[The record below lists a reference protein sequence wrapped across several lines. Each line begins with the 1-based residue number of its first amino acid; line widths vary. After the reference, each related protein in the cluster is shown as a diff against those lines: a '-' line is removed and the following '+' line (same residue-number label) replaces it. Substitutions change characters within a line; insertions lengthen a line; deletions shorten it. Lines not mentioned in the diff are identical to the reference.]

1 MKNFF
6 HTPYNCGSTII
17 DTCKDA
23 KVSMTEEGFTQLL
36 TETASSGA
44 YIIDY
49 SIEHLHSKMNI
60 LAFITFLRNL
70 FVTDYFINLWYVLS
84 IMYGASKD
92 VCLDNIFESYVNY
105 FYSYVCTCTQ
115 DVVNLKAVSY

>member
-6 HTPYNCGSTII
+6 HTPYNCGSTIT

-23 KVSMTEEGFTQLL
+23 KVPMTEEGFVQLL
-36 TETASSGA
+36 TETASSGT

-49 SIEHLHSKMNI
+49 SIEHLKSKANI

-70 FVTDYFINLWYVLS
+70 FVTEYFVNLWYALS
-84 IMYGASKD
+84 IMFGASKD
-92 VCLDNIFESYVNY
+92 VGLDSLFESYVNY

-115 DVVNLKAVSY
+115 DVATLNALT